1 MEEFSQFFKS
11 FATVTQS
18 VLLVTGHLCECYFF
32 VPRYEN
38 RVIAETCCAS
48 GLAPDTTFGV
58 AKECPDCPVWEGQGH
73 AADESG
79 TSFLGWYVCKFEEKL
94 FVIFNI
100 VPATRA
106 ACISGR
112 EHPRSAPQSVHF
124 QTRIVGKSYLACAAR
139 DFDSFFHGVPFEGVF
154 VLNHLGAVR
163 VVIEGKDGN
172 RQVKRDPLDFFD
184 LFFIS
189 RGEDDFH
196 KLSCRKWIFIM
207 ASDFRQIELK
217 RSYIITK
224 DEALQEEGRER
235 QLHSVV
241 PCMPFS
247 VVSFL
252 LSYALHKQYQ
262 FTPIFPCVSADIVL

>member
-58 AKECPDCPVWEGQGH
+58 AKEGLDRPVRGSQGH
-73 AADESG
+73 AADELG
-79 TSFLGWYVCKFEEKL
+79 TSFLDWHVCKFAEKL
-94 FVIFNI
+94 FIIFNI
-100 VPATRA
+100 VPAGKA

-112 EHPRSAPQSVHF
+112 EHPGSAAQSIHF
-124 QTRIVGKSYLACAAR
+124 QARIVGKGYLSRATT
-139 DFDSFFHGVPFEGVF
+139 DLNSFFNRIPFEGVF

-163 VVIEGKDGN
+163 EVIDGKNGN
-172 RQVKRDPLDFFD
+172 RQIKGNPLD
-184 LFFIS
+184 LFNLLFVS
-189 RGEDDFH
+189 RGEDNFH
-196 KLSCRKWIFIM
+196 KLSYRKWILIL
-207 ASDFRQIELK
+207 ASDFRKIESK

-241 PCMPFS
+241 P
-247 VVSFL
+247 L
-252 LSYALHKQYQ
+252 HAL
-262 FTPIFPCVSADIVL
+262 FCCEFPPVLRIA